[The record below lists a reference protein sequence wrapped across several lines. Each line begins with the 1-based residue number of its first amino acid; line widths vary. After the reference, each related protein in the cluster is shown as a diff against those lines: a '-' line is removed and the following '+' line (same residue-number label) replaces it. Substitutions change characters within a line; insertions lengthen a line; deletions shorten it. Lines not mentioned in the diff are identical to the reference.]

1 MRYFVLIFSL
11 FLFVVAQ
18 PVRAGFV
25 IKPAQVTMPD
35 VSVATEVV
43 EQKINIEMPVSG
55 SSLSCFN
62 RVSWVGYATLVAA
75 IAGLFIP
82 AMSII
87 AILLGIIGMT
97 RGCRADRLATIAMI
111 AGIGELIYFLA
122 TNMALLTI

>member
-1 MRYFVLIFSL
+1 MHLLVS
-11 FLFVVAQ
+11 VMPA
-18 PVRAGFV
+18 RAGFV
-25 IKPAQVTMPD
+25 IKPVRVCENSAVT
-35 VSVATEVV
+35 VSQNATESNTH
-43 EQKINIEMPVSG
+43 ETPVQLN
-55 SSLSCFN
+55 SLSCFN

-75 IAGLFIP
+75 IAGLFVP

-122 TNMALLTI
+122 TNAALLSI

>member
-1 MRYFVLIFSL
+1 MRYLILFLSFVLL
-11 FLFVVAQ
+11 ACVA
-18 PVRAGFV
+18 PARAGFV
-25 IKPAQVTMPD
+25 IKPVSASEKSLSTLPQNVAKSTTVKRPLQVT
-35 VSVATEVV
+35 T
-43 EQKINIEMPVSG
+43 
-55 SSLSCFN
+55 LSCFN

-75 IAGLFIP
+75 IAGLFVP

-122 TNMALLTI
+122 TNAALLSI

>member
-1 MRYFVLIFSL
+1 MRFVVL
-11 FLFVVAQ
+11 FLSTIFLVFVMPAH
-18 PVRAGFV
+18 AGFM
-25 IKPAQVTMPD
+25 IKPPT
-35 VSVATEVV
+35 VASGNTVALSQGYANNTIV
-43 EQKINIEMPVSG
+43 DLPVQLN
-55 SSLSCFN
+55 SLSCFN

-75 IAGLFIP
+75 IAGLFVP

-122 TNMALLTI
+122 TNAALLSI

>member
-1 MRYFVLIFSL
+1 MRYFVL
-11 FLFVVAQ
+11 FLSVVLLAWVD
-18 PVRAGFV
+18 PAKAGFV
-25 IKPAQVTMPD
+25 IKPVHVSETSLSTLSQNVTKSTTVKSPLQVN
-35 VSVATEVV
+35 A
-43 EQKINIEMPVSG
+43 
-55 SSLSCFN
+55 LSCFN

-75 IAGLFIP
+75 IAGLFVP

-122 TNMALLTI
+122 TNAALLSI